1 MNIQKAIDEVSQ
13 CGGLIRRSVWE
24 EGTAI
29 VLDDILAD
37 DWEVEDEDVVEDEDE
52 DEDEVEDDQE

>member
-13 CGGLIRRSVWE
+13 YGGLIRRSVWD

-29 VLDDILAD
+29 DLDDILAD
-37 DWEVEDEDVVEDEDE
+37 DWEVEDVVEDEDE
-52 DEDEVEDDQE
+52 DEDVVEDEDDQE